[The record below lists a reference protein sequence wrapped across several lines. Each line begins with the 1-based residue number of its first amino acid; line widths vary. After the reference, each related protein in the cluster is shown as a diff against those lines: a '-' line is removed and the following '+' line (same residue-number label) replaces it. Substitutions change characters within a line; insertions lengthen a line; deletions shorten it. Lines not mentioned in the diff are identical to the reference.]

1 MSCLIYVDPSP
12 RGEWALALARLLV
25 SALRPPLVL
34 LATDADVERHPEL
47 LEQARSRLGRAEAVA
62 LRHRSGPAE
71 RAIVA
76 EAAEAYPDLIVVP
89 PAGRKAIARMMRGSR
104 VATIVRKVQAD
115 VLVARRPPPSIRRV
129 LVALSGGPLTQTVVE
144 AAVRLAGPL
153 GAELLLLH
161 VAPEV
166 TLPFGHHPAPP
177 ASAGAGGETDALVT
191 IRAAAARVGAARV
204 DAREGLVVEEILEEV
219 EDGAHDLLV
228 LGASSARA
236 VRGWAVE
243 DVTERVLL
251 HCPVSTL
258 IVRGVV
264 DRATTEP

>member
-25 SALRPPLVL
+25 SALRPPIVL
-34 LATDADVERHPEL
+34 LATDEDVQRDPEL
-47 LEQARSRLGRAEAVA
+47 LEQARARLGRAEAVE
-62 LRHRSGPAE
+62 LRHRPRPAE

-76 EAAEAYPDLIVVP
+76 EAAEAHPDLIVVP

-104 VATIVRKVQAD
+104 VATVVRKVKAD
-115 VLVARRPPPSIRRV
+115 VLVARRPPTAIRRV
-129 LVALSGGPLTQTVVE
+129 LAALSGGPLAQTVAE
-144 AAVRLAGPL
+144 AAARLAGPL

-161 VAPEV
+161 VATEV
-166 TLPFGHHPAPP
+166 TLPYGHHPAPP
-177 ASAGAGGETDALVT
+177 GAVGETDALAAV
-191 IRAAAARVGAARV
+191 RAAAARVGARV
-204 DAREGLVVEEILEEV
+204 EAREGLVVEEILEEV
-219 EDGAHDLLV
+219 EEGAHDVLV

-236 VRGWAVE
+236 AQGWAVE

-258 IVRGVV
+258 IVRGAV
-264 DRATTEP
+264 DRTTTGP